1 MYSTPSAPRR
11 WDPIV
16 KLTHWGV
23 VAAVIGN
30 AIFTEEGSGWHI
42 WVGYGLAAL
51 LALRLL
57 WGLIGPD
64 EARFSAFPPSPAR
77 ALNHIGEIGRGEV
90 TQHRSH
96 NPLGALMVYAIWAT
110 LLVVCGTGIA
120 MSGPPPADPSA
131 VRGEH
136 GEGGEKREK
145 GESDERGAAR
155 ESEADEAREQARR
168 AEAGENEEAEEREE
182 AGARRPAGLAAT
194 TDRAEAREQAG
205 QAAVNARAVPS
216 GAADAMLATTERGE
230 RAEARESGEGEDGE
244 EEEEGG
250 LGEVHEIAVNLLYV
264 LIALHLAGVVFE
276 TRRSG
281 PQIVR
286 AMVPGGTPRG

>member
-1 MYSTPSAPRR
+1 MDNIPTIPRR

-57 WGLIGPD
+57 WGLIGPA
-64 EARFSAFPPSPAR
+64 EARFSAFAPSLSR
-77 ALNHIGEIGRGEV
+77 AAGHLGDIRRGEV
-90 TQHRSH
+90 REHRSH
-96 NPLGALMVYAIWAT
+96 NPLGALMAYAIWAT
-110 LLVVCGTGIA
+110 LLVISGTGIA
-120 MSGPPPADPSA
+120 MSGPPPADPAA
-131 VRGEH
+131 VRGH
-136 GEGGEKREK
+136 EGGEK
-145 GESDERGAAR
+145 GERSERG
-155 ESEADEAREQARR
+155 EADETAA
-168 AEAGENEEAEEREE
+168 EEA
-182 AGARRPAGLAAT
+182 AAPQISAAT
-194 TDRAEAREQAG
+194 NRRGESVAQ
-205 QAAVNARAVPS
+205 
-216 GAADAMLATTERGE
+216 ERGE
-230 RAEARESGEGEDGE
+230 REQASERGEFREPGPAVALPAKVGNPTAALARPALADHERGEAGESR
-244 EEEEGG
+244 EGG
-250 LGEVHEIAVNLLYV
+250 ESEEDEALAEVHEIAVNLLYV
-264 LIALHLAGVVFE
+264 LIALHIAGVVFE